1 MRLARAGAVVAGL
14 AVVAAVAFAPLVRG
28 DDEKP
33 MDLDV
38 ADKDVVE
45 VVAEIAKVAGK
56 TIIVEKGVHDRIT
69 IQLNRVTWSDA
80 LDVVAK
86 RANCKVEPQGNNVF
100 MLKRAG
106 AAAAPKPGAG
116 GDAPGKAP
124 FREYPIG
131 DEVEREKEH
140 LKIAAVWLPP
150 VTMDHEHHAAAPG
163 PHTIHLECDI
173 HATRGNDNG
182 FGVGDWIPY
191 LKVEYEIT
199 KEGEERPALSGEFM
213 PMVAKDGPHYGATIA
228 MPGPGRY
235 KLKYK
240 LHPPSTNG
248 LGRHTDHVTGVAE
261 WWKPFEAAY
270 TWDYKGVAAEKD
282 KR

>member
-1 MRLARAGAVVAGL
+1 MRLARGAVVVAGL
-14 AVVAAVAFAPLVRG
+14 AAVVALAAPVSRVMG
-28 DDEKP
+28 DDAAT

-38 ADKDVVE
+38 TDKDVVD
-45 VVAEIAKVAGK
+45 VVAQIAKASGK
-56 TIIVEKGVHDRIT
+56 QIVVEKGVHDRIT
-69 IQLNRVTWSDA
+69 LQLNRVKWEEA
-80 LDVVAK
+80 LELVAK
-86 RANCKVEPQGNNVF
+86 RANCRIERGDAVTI
-100 MLKRAG
+100 LKRAG
-106 AAAAPKPGAG
+106 VAPVNQQPGG
-116 GDAPGKAP
+116 GKTP

-131 DEVEREKEH
+131 DEVERDKEH
-140 LKIAAVWLPP
+140 VKVAAVWLPP

-163 PHTIHLECDI
+163 PYTIHLECDI
-173 HATRGNDNG
+173 HATKGNENG

-191 LKVEYEIT
+191 MKVEYEIT
-199 KEGEERPALSGEFM
+199 KEGDEKPALSGDFM

-248 LGRHTDHVTGVAE
+248 LGRHTDPVTGVAV
-261 WWKPFEAAY
+261 WWAPFEATY
-270 TWDYKGVAAEKD
+270 SWDYKGIPAEKE